1 MPNVALIQISVSDLD
16 HAIAWYQEVLGFELS
31 KEHYHHPVAVDLV
44 HQGCRLLLH
53 VAERPATIDY
63 PNASQTLICLG
74 TEDIRRSMAE
84 LKSKGVLLLHDEPQE
99 FPGGLF
105 CAFKDPFGNVH
116 ELVELR
122 NYSITR

>member
-1 MPNVALIQISVSDLD
+1 MPNIALIQISVSDLD
-16 HAIAWYQEVLGFELS
+16 LAIKWYQEVLGFELS

-53 VAERPATIDY
+53 IADRKAKIDY
-63 PNASQTLICLG
+63 PHVSQTLICLG
-74 TEDIRRSMAE
+74 TGDIRRTIAE
-84 LKSKGVLLLHDEPQE
+84 LKSKGVKVLHDEPKK
-99 FPGGLF
+99 FPAGLF

-122 NYSITR
+122 G